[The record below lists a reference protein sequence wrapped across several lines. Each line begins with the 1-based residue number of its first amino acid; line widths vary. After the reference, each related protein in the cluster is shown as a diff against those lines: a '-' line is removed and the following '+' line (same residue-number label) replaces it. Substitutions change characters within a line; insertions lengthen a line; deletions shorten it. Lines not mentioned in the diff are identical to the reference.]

1 MGKAVWKGQTSSTA
15 SSILANHIGHYRMK
29 KIFWDTTTEDMRLI
43 LGFFSQ
49 SEIGH
54 SFYLAGDTALS
65 LQLGHRLSVDL
76 DFFSP
81 TKDIPTIRAELE
93 NALAGFHVTLS
104 DSSWGNLVY
113 LVKGI
118 RVGFYGYGFPLVS
131 PLVKVDGVRLASIE
145 DIALMKLDAMLSRA
159 ARKDFYDLYF
169 ICKNIP
175 LKNLFKKAEQ
185 KYPSVRDFETQTT
198 KRLVYFEN
206 AENESE
212 PSLTENVSWQT
223 VKEYFIKQAKEIEQ
237 SWLK

>member
-1 MGKAVWKGQTSSTA
+1 MSK
-15 SSILANHIGHYRMK
+15 L
-29 KIFWDTTTEDMRLI
+29 FWNTITEDMRLV
-43 LGFFSQ
+43 LDGFSQ
-49 SEIGH
+49 SKIGDR
-54 SFYLAGDTALS
+54 FYLAGGTALS
-65 LQLGHRLSVDL
+65 LQIGHRLSIDL

-81 TKDIPTIRAELE
+81 TEDIPTIRTGLE
-93 NALAGFHVTLS
+93 YALAPFHGVLA

-113 LVKGI
+113 LAKGV
-118 RVGFYGYGFPLVS
+118 RVGFYGYGFPLVA
-131 PLVKVDGVRLASIE
+131 PMVEIEKIRLASIE

-159 ARKDFYDLYF
+159 ARKDFYDIYF

-175 LKNLFKKAEQ
+175 LKQLFKKADQ
-185 KYPSVRDFETQTT
+185 KYPSVRDFETQAT

-212 PSLTENVSWQT
+212 PSLIESVSWQT